1 VSSHPK
7 LTTLGISLGGQPV
20 KHRQL
25 ARQVGERVEDPPE
38 SSISSFKFIRSV
50 PSQGTTFVFG
60 SWVCIADG
68 VGNFRR
74 FLVDMRPKTS
84 AADSRSD
91 LDKFVDGLD
100 NLPLHASATRIEM
113 GSAPSSTS
121 SRVAATSPGLDSFQ
135 SRDLHSRSQFGSCK
149 PATNLQEANVSGPLS
164 MLEKGLDFVLQ
175 DGKPEATACR
185 GATGCSGASDLVITS
200 LPEGRIVHWKGMVL
214 SDLLEAE
221 GRLVA
226 HLEPLPFQEGRPLAT
241 AAKGSTEL
249 VDGSSHELS
258 SRQVLMAEEGED
270 DGDLPIVNFEAI
282 SEDEITANAGDEND
296 ADREVR
302 RARNRARTIRR
313 RRANERRRSM
323 HRELDPEFAAVS
335 ERGFRT
341 PVANIARVTAILE
354 RSHDL
359 NMRQALLYAQRAWI
373 QLDQHNPASTIRE
386 ERVGEIRSQAHS
398 RTAGGRLRHQLSND
412 NARGSRAPGGRQQ
425 PPQGGHPRQTNH
437 RLPPEDLRQ
446 HINEGHDA
454 RTVIS
459 SRRKVREEVETE
471 GTDCSDRFPAFSAC
485 FSSYKYPEGF
495 KPIGI
500 TKYDGKQAPQQ
511 WLRCYSTAI
520 EVAGSS
526 NITKVVY
533 FPMALDP
540 APLTWL
546 ESLSNKS
553 IDSWER
559 LKKVFIDNFQ
569 GAIACAGTRHDL
581 AQCKQERNEL
591 LRSYTRR
598 FFDVRATI
606 ANISEDDIIDYFYN
620 GITDLGIYRD
630 FGWNRPKTVAGLR
643 DMMHD
648 WSEQEEKMRER
659 FPRRQD
665 SNLRRPNDNRN
676 DKDQRDFSGPPR
688 K

>member
-1 VSSHPK
+1 MK
-7 LTTLGISLGGQPV
+7 
-20 KHRQL
+20 
-25 ARQVGERVEDPPE
+25 
-38 SSISSFKFIRSV
+38 
-50 PSQGTTFVFG
+50 
-60 SWVCIADG
+60 
-68 VGNFRR
+68 
-74 FLVDMRPKTS
+74 PKTS
-84 AADSRSD
+84 VVDSYSD
-91 LDKFVDGLD
+91 LDKFVDGLN
-100 NLPLHASATRIEM
+100 NLPLRASAIRIELKPV
-113 GSAPSSTS
+113 PSLISPS
-121 SRVAATSPGLDSFQ
+121 VAATSPKVDSFQ
-135 SRDLHSRSQFGSCK
+135 PRDLHNRSQLGSCK
-149 PATNLQEANVSGPLS
+149 PDTDLQEANVSGSLS
-164 MLEKGLDFVLQ
+164 MLEKDLDFLLQ

-185 GATGCSGASDLVITS
+185 EASGCSGTSDLVITS

-214 SDLLEAE
+214 SDLLEVE
-221 GRLVA
+221 DRLVA

-241 AAKGSTEL
+241 AAEGSTEL
-249 VDGSSHELS
+249 VDASSHELS

-270 DGDLPIVNFEAI
+270 DGDLSIVDFEAI

-296 ADREVR
+296 ADREAR

-313 RRANERRRSM
+313 RRANERRQSM

-341 PVANIARVTAILE
+341 PVANITRVTAILE

-359 NMRQALLYAQRAWI
+359 DMRQALLYAQRAWI
-373 QLDQHNPASTIRE
+373 QLDQHNPVSTIRE
-386 ERVGEIRSQAHS
+386 ERVGESRSQAHS
-398 RTAGGRLRHQLSND
+398 RTAGGRPRHQLSNN
-412 NARGSRAPGGRQQ
+412 NARGGQAPGGRQQ
-425 PPQGGHPRQTNH
+425 PPQGGHLRQANH
-437 RLPPEDLRQ
+437 QLPPEDLHQ
-446 HINEGHDA
+446 HINEGRDA
-454 RTVIS
+454 WTVIS
-459 SRRKVREEVETE
+459 SRRKVRQEVETE
-471 GTDCSDRFPAFSAC
+471 GPDCSDRFPAFSAR
-485 FSSYKYPEGF
+485 FSSYKYSEGF

-520 EVAGSS
+520 EVAGGS

-533 FPMALDP
+533 FPMALDL

-546 ESLSNKS
+546 ESLSNNS

-559 LKKVFIDNFQ
+559 LKTVFIDNFQ
-569 GAIACAGTRHDL
+569 GAIARAGTRHDL

-606 ANISEDDIIDYFYN
+606 ANISEDDIIDCFYN
-620 GITDLGIYRD
+620 GITDPGIYRD
-630 FGWNRPKTVAGLR
+630 FRRNMPKTVAGLH

-665 SNLRRPNDNRN
+665 SNLRRPNDSRN
-676 DKDQRDFSGPPR
+676 DKGQRDFSGPPR